1 MDLVIAGGTVVTAEG
16 VFEADIGLREGRIV
30 AVGQG
35 LSGRRRMEARG
46 RLITPGGVDVHVHL
60 QYHVGGLDT
69 ADDFA
74 SGSRAAVLGGTTTF
88 LDFVETRPGQ
98 TMLEAL
104 QERRQQA
111 EGRSVADFGFHMT
124 VQPAD
129 LANLDQVAGVVE
141 AGCPTFKHYM
151 AYGFCLDDGQLL
163 TSFRALAAA
172 GGMALVHAENWDVI
186 RRLVAESLEAGL
198 VHPRMH
204 PRCRPAA
211 FEGQAAGRVLDLAEL
226 TGTPVYLFHVTCRE
240 VVERLAAARSGGK
253 AAWGETCPQYLC
265 LDDEVFERLGPL
277 PICSPPIREK
287 AQQQSLQAALLRG
300 DLQVVSTD
308 HCPFSAAEKNQAPD
322 FSRVPGGVPALE
334 SRMMLVRNLPGMTLS
349 RWVDVCCTTPARV
362 MGLTRKGRIQPGCD
376 ADLVLWDPRRP
387 CTRTSTGA
395 PSKGSQPAEYPRPC
409 SAAGRWWWTKG
420 AWWTKR
426 EEASS
431 RNAGSRGAKAR
442 KTDSVPSPGRNRGFP
457 AGSKCPGEER
467 AEPAPRELNFE
478 VWEERRAPSP

>member
-1 MDLVIAGGTVVTAEG
+1 MDLVIAGGTVVTSEG
-16 VFEADIGLREGRIV
+16 VFEADIGLREGRIA

-69 ADDFA
+69 ADGFA
-74 SGSRAAVLGGTTTF
+74 SGSRAAVQGGTTTF

-104 QERRQQA
+104 QDRRQQA
-111 EGRSVADFGFHMT
+111 EGHSVADFGFHMT
-124 VQPAD
+124 IQPSD

-226 TGTPVYLFHVTCRE
+226 TGTPVYLFHVTCAE
-240 VVERLAAARSGGK
+240 VVERLAAARSRGLP
-253 AAWGETCPQYLC
+253 AWGETCPQYLC

-287 AQQQSLQAALLRG
+287 AQQKSLQAALLRG

-308 HCPFSAAEKNQAPD
+308 HCPFRAEEKSQAPD

-349 RWVDVCCTTPARV
+349 RWVDVCCTTPARL

-376 ADLVLWDPRRP
+376 ADLVLWDPQARRTLGP
-387 CTRTSTGA
+387 ETLHENVDWSPFEGIPVCGVPQTVLRRGEVVVSEGRLVA
-395 PSKGSQPAEYPRPC
+395 GEGGGVFQERWIGGSEGQ
-409 SAAGRWWWTKG
+409 
-420 AWWTKR
+420 
-426 EEASS
+426 EA
-431 RNAGSRGAKAR
+431 
-442 KTDSVPSPGRNRGFP
+442 
-457 AGSKCPGEER
+457 
-467 AEPAPRELNFE
+467 
-478 VWEERRAPSP
+478 